1 MPALFAKPAPG
12 TDPSV
17 PDVPNDGRDD
27 FFPLFGRWAVSH
39 RRLRRR
45 LAGDTHWDEFA
56 GASEMRPL
64 IGGLGT
70 IDDNVIELPSGPYRA
85 ATLRLFDVESK
96 LWSIWWF
103 DGRSLHMDEAP
114 LRGRFEDGLGIFFAD
129 DVWEGTPIRV
139 RFIWSEITG
148 QSARW
153 EQAFSTDGGQS
164 WETNWIMR
172 FERIG
177 P

>member
-12 TDPSV
+12 TDSSV

-45 LAGDTHWDEFA
+45 LAGDTLWDEFA
-56 GASEMRPL
+56 GYSEMRPL

-70 IDDNVIELPSGPYRA
+70 IDDNILELPSGTYRA
-85 ATLRLFDVESK
+85 ATLRLFDTESK

-114 LRGRFEDGLGIFFAD
+114 LRGRFEDGIGTFFAD

-148 QSARW
+148 RSARW
-153 EQAFSTDGGQS
+153 EQAFSTDGGRE

-172 FERIG
+172 FERTG
-177 P
+177 D